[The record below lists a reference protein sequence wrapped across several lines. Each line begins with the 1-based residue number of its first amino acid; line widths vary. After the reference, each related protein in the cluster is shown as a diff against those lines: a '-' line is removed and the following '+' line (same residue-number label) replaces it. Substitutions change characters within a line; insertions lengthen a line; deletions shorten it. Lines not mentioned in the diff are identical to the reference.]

1 MKEFTLEELA
11 QYDGKDGKKC
21 YVAYNG
27 KVYDVT
33 DSSFWGDGLHVG
45 MHNAGVDLTS
55 DMDGAPHA
63 DEVFEGFEVVGVLK

>member
-1 MKEFTLEELA
+1 MKEFTVDELA
-11 QYDGKDGKKC
+11 QFNGKDGRKC

-27 KVYDVT
+27 KVYDLT

-45 MHNAGVDLTS
+45 MHGSGTDLTS

-63 DEVFEGFEVVGVLK
+63 DEVFSSFEIVGELK